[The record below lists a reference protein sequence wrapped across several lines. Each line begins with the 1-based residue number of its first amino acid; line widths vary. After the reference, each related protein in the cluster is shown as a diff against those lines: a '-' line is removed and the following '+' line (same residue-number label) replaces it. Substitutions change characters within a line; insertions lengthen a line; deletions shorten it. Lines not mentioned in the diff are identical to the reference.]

1 MNRPAAALLL
11 AAALTLTG
19 CSAAASATAAHT
31 ASPKPSPDPVAA
43 CLQLH
48 QWKISNA
55 DGVSPSLQRKLA
67 AETKGTPLGT
77 DVSQWEQDLAA
88 AGGQSTASVT
98 DYLSILLQDAQAV
111 AEDCAALGV
120 RNTLG

>member
-1 MNRPAAALLL
+1 MHARQALLIPLALL
-11 AAALTLTG
+11 AAG
-19 CSAAASATAAHT
+19 CAGTTATATAHK
-31 ASPKPSPDPVAA
+31 AAPSPSADPVAA

-48 QWKISNA
+48 QWKLSNS
-55 DGVSPSLQRKLA
+55 DGVSPALQAKLA

-77 DVSQWEQDLAA
+77 DVDQWEQDLAA

-98 DYLSILLQDAQAV
+98 GYLSTLIQDAQAV
-111 AEDCAALGV
+111 AVDCAALGV